1 MDGADAPR
9 APAVAGGVCS
19 DPTLAILVGVQVL
32 TVITA
37 LLAVAANVWVLVQ
50 SLSAVSVKDICL
62 RVYAIIFCG
71 VIILAESEWTLFMD
85 QFKVFE
91 NFSVKGVWYGFVG
104 LLTLDVN
111 GDATIDRRWQ
121 NVIACALIG
130 FGGLHFLL
138 GVLQFRYVREARLVV
153 LRAQKSD
160 QMRGAK
166 SHDELDWAKESVRSQ
181 GDLDW
186 AREPTESPV
195 HPAVLRAHA

>member
-1 MDGADAPR
+1 MDGEAAAAPR

-19 DPTLAILVGVQVL
+19 DPTLAILVGVQVF
-32 TVITA
+32 TVVTA
-37 LLAVAANVWVLVQ
+37 LLAVAANVWVMVQ
-50 SLSAVSVKDICL
+50 STSSITVKDIAL

-71 VIILAESEWTLFMD
+71 VIILAESEWALFMD

-91 NFSVKGVWYGFVG
+91 NFSAKGVWYGFVG

-130 FGGLHFLL
+130 WGALHFLL

-153 LRAQKSD
+153 LRAQSD
-160 QMRGAK
+160 QTRQVK
-166 SHDELDWAKESVRSQ
+166 SQDG

-186 AREPTESPV
+186 HHPRELSRSGSRSRSRARAPGS
-195 HPAVLRAHA
+195 A

>member
-1 MDGADAPR
+1 
-9 APAVAGGVCS
+9 
-19 DPTLAILVGVQVL
+19 
-32 TVITA
+32 
-37 LLAVAANVWVLVQ
+37 
-50 SLSAVSVKDICL
+50 
-62 RVYAIIFCG
+62 
-71 VIILAESEWTLFMD
+71 MD

-153 LRAQKSD
+153 LRAQSD
-160 QMRGAK
+160 QTRQVK
-166 SHDELDWAKESVRSQ
+166 SQDG

-186 AREPTESPV
+186 AKDWPEPRATSTGRATPPRAQSTPRSLGPTHRGPACARVQARLSPWD
-195 HPAVLRAHA
+195 